1 MKKDQELAIT
11 AAVGEFIK
19 EVRNGRKPSMA
30 NLLKKN
36 GITSPTRA
44 RQLIDRMLANDI
56 LIKHRN
62 GSYSLT
68 HANFDYKVI
77 MPILL
82 KREYN
87 RKQPATSLFAQYS
100 AADLVAE
107 LRARGY
113 KVSCVKEVVTV
124 ETL

>member
-19 EVRNGRKPSMA
+19 EVRNGKKPSMA

-36 GITSPTRA
+36 GVNSPSRA
-44 RQLIDRMLANDI
+44 RQLIDRMLSNDI
-56 LIKHRN
+56 LIKHKD
-62 GSYSLT
+62 GSFSLT
-68 HANFDYKVI
+68 HGSFDYKVI

-87 RKQPATSLFAQYS
+87 RKTIVVSPFAQYP
-100 AADLVAE
+100 ACDLVTE
-107 LRARGY
+107 LRNRGY
-113 KVSCVKEVVTV
+113 KVSCTKEVVTV